1 MEKNMQHHPIS
12 CIPYLLCFLTV
23 MVLYDDLWFLFD
35 KFNNLPFLYRLPVYW
50 FLSILT
56 LASILCYLIKKNN

>member
-1 MEKNMQHHPIS
+1 
-12 CIPYLLCFLTV
+12 LLCFLTV